1 MLPLRS
7 LSVRVLSVAGVLV
20 ASLLAGGSLAG
31 GAQAATLCPEHLTE
45 NGKFHMLQDM
55 KIYDGPEASESEI
68 LPELSGKTASWN
80 IATVRAAGADP
91 QVKCSFKHTSQT
103 QLIAVPPEAK
113 PCRFVATYPSTSIC
127 E

>member
-7 LSVRVLSVAGVLV
+7 LSVSVLSVAGLF
-20 ASLLAGGSLAG
+20 AGGL
-31 GAQAATLCPEHLTE
+31 QAATLCPEHLTE

-55 KIYDGPEASESEI
+55 KIYDGPEAAESEI

-113 PCRFVATYPSTSIC
+113 TCRFVATYPSTSIC